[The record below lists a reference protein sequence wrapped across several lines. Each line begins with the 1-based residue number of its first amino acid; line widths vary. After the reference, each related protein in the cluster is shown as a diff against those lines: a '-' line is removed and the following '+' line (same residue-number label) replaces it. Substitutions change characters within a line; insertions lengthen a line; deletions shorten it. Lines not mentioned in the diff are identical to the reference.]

1 MNCELSPIPVM
12 LKSPFRGLGDCPF
25 LGVGTARSNLPAILP
40 LFFCYHPHFQYHA
53 IFLAAPPHT
62 LKRQKAAKSG
72 KKRQETA
79 ILYPSQWA
87 WSNDYTPNPCF
98 VCKSVQKLPFTVQKC
113 AINLSDMEKTITN
126 KNAHYQIPTTN
137 YQLKICFHCA
147 KVCNSL

>member
-25 LGVGTARSNLPAILP
+25 WGGRDCSLKPAGNFAA
-40 LFFCYHPHFQYHA
+40 FFLLSPTFSISCHFSCRH
-53 IFLAAPPHT
+53 PPHPKT
-62 LKRQKAAKSG
+62 ATSG

-87 WSNDYTPNPCF
+87 WSNDYTPYPCF

-113 AINLSDMEKTITN
+113 AMNLSVMKKIITN
-126 KNAHYQIPTTN
+126 QNAHYQILNTN
-137 YQLKICFHCA
+137 YQLKICVHCA
-147 KVCNSL
+147 KVCNKLI